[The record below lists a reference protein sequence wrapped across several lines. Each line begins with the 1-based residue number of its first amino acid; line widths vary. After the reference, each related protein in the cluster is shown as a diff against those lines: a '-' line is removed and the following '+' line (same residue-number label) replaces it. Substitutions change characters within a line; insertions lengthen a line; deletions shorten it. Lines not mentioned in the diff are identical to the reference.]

1 MSYTIAYGALFASLL
16 QLIFL
21 YGLCRFC
28 MAMLYILCGVCPF
41 SGQTNN
47 FKWSLLLFYM
57 AFSFRMV
64 FSNFVWQLKFLM
76 TFWIA
81 YDLFHSVWR
90 SEFHVVFIIPY
101 GVSNFIWSSV
111 LPLLEHRISF
121 QFPFFQRNFLPER
134 FLFPSKFLPSIM
146 MQIQLNSSFV
156 YSTFGDISI
165 SLLLSWYV

>member
-1 MSYTIAYGALFASLL
+1 MVPLEVVAKNYKHYICICNYGALFASLL

-90 SEFHVVFIIPY
+90 LEFHVVFIIPY
-101 GVSNFIWSSV
+101 GVSNFIWSLSFRMV
-111 LPLLEHRISF
+111 WCISAWYDAL
-121 QFPFFQRNFLPER
+121 R
-134 FLFPSKFLPSIM
+134 
-146 MQIQLNSSFV
+146 
-156 YSTFGDISI
+156 
-165 SLLLSWYV
+165 LLSFGGEKLKLGGSAILKIPVKPHDVA